1 MTSLALP
8 PRLLYNRT
16 YILHQE
22 VPAMTSP
29 NRLAA
34 MRYNALKHGIL
45 AQAVIPA
52 ALEPYES
59 RDDLDALLATLH
71 DEFAPANAIEELLVE
86 QIATAYW
93 RLARL
98 YRAEAGAIARNQS
111 DIDRALELEAHR
123 RRTFSSLGPLD
134 ELSQLEHT
142 ADSILEALENPRSLR
157 STLQRLDPASRDI
170 PQDQLRQAAQTLLDK
185 TQTKIENIHKTEQA
199 TAAAERSL
207 PPMDDALKYARYEAA
222 LQNQLHRALSS
233 LERLQRLRLGDSV
246 PPPQRLDVT
255 VDVSGVSPSPD
266 ED

>member
-59 RDDLDALLATLH
+59 RDDFDALITTLH
-71 DEFAPANAIEELLVE
+71 QEFAPANAIEELLVE

-98 YRAEAGAIARNQS
+98 YRAEAGAIARQQH
-111 DIDRALELEAHR
+111 DRDRALNLEAHR
-123 RRTFSSLGPLD
+123 RRTFSSLGPIDELTQLETAVDSLTADLDNQRALRARLARIDPDLHDASHDQLCQFAQKLLD
-134 ELSQLEHT
+134 EMQE
-142 ADSILEALENPRSLR
+142 
-157 STLQRLDPASRDI
+157 
-170 PQDQLRQAAQTLLDK
+170 
-185 TQTKIENIHKTEQA
+185 KIENINTMKQA
-199 TAAAERSL
+199 TEEAERSL

-233 LERLQRLRLGDSV
+233 LERLQRLRLGDHV
-246 PPPQRLDVT
+246 PPPERLDVAL
-255 VDVSGVSPSPD
+255 DVSGVVPSPD